1 MVLDFNFTNPYKT
14 AGVLFFGDNEDAKKN
29 DNNVVKVK
37 SCLIKIKIKMTLFIT
52 GQRFTVQNGAACV
65 LTMVDMS

>member
-1 MVLDFNFTNPYKT
+1 MEDMSSSFSNFAITVLDVNFTNPYKT

-37 SCLIKIKIKMTLFIT
+37 SCLIQIKIKIK
-52 GQRFTVQNGAACV
+52 
-65 LTMVDMS
+65 